1 VVIMIKA
8 KQILKHGCIM
18 VLAGIILSTTACGTT
33 KTIQATSVTNQ
44 IQEVQNNTI
53 EAAGKIKANDIKN
66 IILDFTAIVQDVHVK
81 EGQRV
86 KQGEELITLD
96 IHEIKEQILDKEN
109 DLRIQKLQLE
119 KSLGSNAYNEEK
131 ELSDLQTAQVEM
143 RRVNEDL
150 EIKQSLFE
158 SGAIAKDELENA
170 LRRVE
175 DAEKKVADKHLSKAD
190 DYRLDIE
197 IQQQRINALESDIKQ
212 LKDKLSRSY
221 IKEDKIVS
229 DINNG
234 LVQEISRVAGD
245 SIQANTKILN
255 LVNMDSLIVVA
266 DVSEDFIKAVK
277 VGAEVEILP
286 LADSSK
292 QYKGQVLKIADMGI
306 EKNGETIIQIEISI
320 DNVDEF
326 IKPNFNVDVKISK

>member
-266 DVSEDFIKAVK
+266 DVSEDFIKDVK

>member
-18 VLAGIILSTTACGTT
+18 VLAGIILSATACGTT

-266 DVSEDFIKAVK
+266 DVSEDFIKDVK

>member
-1 VVIMIKA
+1 MIKA

-266 DVSEDFIKAVK
+266 DVSEDFIKDVK

>member
-1 VVIMIKA
+1 MIKA

-18 VLAGIILSTTACGTT
+18 VLAGIILSATACGTT

-266 DVSEDFIKAVK
+266 DVSEDFIKDVK